1 MARPVSIT
9 KDKILAAA
17 LDVVRKGGASALT
30 ARSLSSALGCG
41 ANAIF
46 SAYGS
51 MEGILSAVKSEAR
64 KSFRER
70 ISEGFSLNP
79 PFKGFGLAL
88 LWFAMDEPQ
97 LYKIVMEEKVSA
109 MSIEDYIEAHL
120 GFKEESVAAISQSF
134 NLQEK
139 DAEMLYYQM
148 VIVALGMAHI
158 CVEGGVPLSITQASE
173 ILGKNVRAFLMVIHA
188 GADARESFMPT
199 KGNGPEGDVSSYL
212 LMHTLANQNHL
223 LQELH
228 ANPRYIQDSEWTE
241 MERVLRNSFSL
252 TSESLRE
259 EHPNFTRGDIRLIIL
274 SRLRFTVAEQAL
286 LLGISPAS
294 VTKARQRLKGRLGSD
309 TLFPK
314 PPETKSQQKEADDKD
329 DYKGYIVPSRC
340 IDGGERIIDDVH
352 DDTWNDAAR
361 APV

>member
-9 KDKILAAA
+9 KEKILAAA

-30 ARSLSSALGCG
+30 ARRLSTALGCG

-51 MEGILSAVKSEAR
+51 MEGILSTVKSEAR
-64 KSFRER
+64 RSFRER

-97 LYKIVMEEKVSA
+97 LYKIVMEEKESA
-109 MSIEDYIEAHL
+109 MSIEDYIETHI
-120 GFKEESVAAISQSF
+120 GFKVESVAAISQSF

-188 GADARESFMPT
+188 GVDARESFIPQ
-199 KGNGPEGDVSSYL
+199 KGPGPEGDVDSYL
-212 LMHTLANQNHL
+212 LMHTLTGQNHL

-228 ANPRYIQDSEWTE
+228 AEPRYIQDNEWVE
-241 MERVLRNSFSL
+241 LERVFRNSFSL
-252 TSESLRE
+252 TPESLRE
-259 EHPNFTRGDIRLIIL
+259 KHPTLTHGDIHIFIL
-274 SRLRFTVAEQAL
+274 SHFHFSVSEQAL

-294 VTKARQRLKGRLGSD
+294 VTKARQRLKGRLGRENVH
-309 TLFPK
+309 LQ
-314 PPETKSQQKEADDKD
+314 TKGVK
-329 DYKGYIVPSRC
+329 
-340 IDGGERIIDDVH
+340 
-352 DDTWNDAAR
+352 T
-361 APV
+361 